1 MVARKVLSILAKMAL
16 MTSDIIKVGLS
27 SSYCDVKNGHKS
39 PWKAGKAVPKME
51 VAINA
56 TQVR

>member
-39 PWKAGKAVPKME
+39 PWNGKAVPKME